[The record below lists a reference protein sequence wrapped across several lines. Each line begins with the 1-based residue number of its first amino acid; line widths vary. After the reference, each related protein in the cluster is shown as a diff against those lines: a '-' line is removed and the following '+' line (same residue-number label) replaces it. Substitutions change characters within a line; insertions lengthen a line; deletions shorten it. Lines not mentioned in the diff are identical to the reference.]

1 MKHDLVK
8 IATLHGRHSKLDFM
22 LKQKDKTAISA
33 HVAKHII
40 PFCHKT
46 TSTLLHLFLN
56 FY

>member
-40 PFCHKT
+40 
-46 TSTLLHLFLN
+46 
-56 FY
+56 